1 MRSCPRTSAL
11 RRSCGT
17 LMSAPSFNGR
27 TSASG
32 AEYWGSN
39 PYGAAKFYAVF
50 VHLSAVFF
58 LLSAGQ
64 QQIPC
69 KPHGAP
75 KLWSSTATR
84 IIVITTTIA
93 ERGPDS

>member
-1 MRSCPRTSAL
+1 
-11 RRSCGT
+11 
-17 LMSAPSFNGR
+17 
-27 TSASG
+27 
-32 AEYWGSN
+32 
-39 PYGAAKFYAVF
+39 VF